1 MVNFAIDTI
10 YKFIEKNAFC
20 PYHIRMDFQELV
32 DSYAMAAAVLSVE
45 KTPDGHYG
53 EIRIV
58 RANALY
64 KHLMGESYHD
74 NVLYT
79 EVVPKEPNF
88 EDFCYRC
95 AVLKQH
101 LHSYADTKSMDVW
114 TDATYIPISADLD
127 TEKLS
132 YFVFYFEFT
141 KKPVAEKL
149 AEVSAEAAAFVI
161 KTCINLRGTKD
172 FSDSMNT
179 VITDIRDKTDSFCSC
194 IIMIDKEKQKYAPLC
209 AKFKNDMA
217 SIEDFLPY
225 LTPDVVFSWENTLK
239 GHDHIIVKDEFDMA
253 ELEKRNPVWV
263 ASLRS
268 ANVTSLVLSPLSR
281 GDRLFGVLFIT
292 NFNVDRLVEFKE
304 IMDLTSFFLS
314 SEIANNDLMEQL
326 EYMSNVDFLTGVR
339 NRNSM
344 NARVDRHVSGA
355 RPVKAPFG
363 IIFADLNGLKQCND
377 SGGHEAGDQLLK
389 DAAELLKKHF
399 DSYEIFRS
407 GGDEFVVIVA
417 DCNKEDFEKKV
428 AELRADSGSDSKVSL
443 AIGADWSDNGKY
455 LRLCMHNADE
465 AMYADKNSFY
475 KDHPDMAR
483 R

>member
-1 MVNFAIDTI
+1 MIF
-10 YKFIEKNAFC
+10 KLIEKISFC
-20 PYHIRMDFQELV
+20 HIIENMDFQELV

-45 KTPDGHYG
+45 KTNDGHYG

-64 KHLMGESYHD
+64 KHLMGSSYHD

-79 EVVPKEPNF
+79 EVVPKELNF

-114 TDATYIPISADLD
+114 TDGTYIPLSTDYD
-127 TEKLS
+127 TDKLS

-149 AEVSAEAAAFVI
+149 AEVSADAAAFVI
-161 KTCINLRGTKD
+161 KTCINLRGAKN
-172 FSDSMNT
+172 FSESMRT
-179 VITDIRDKTDSFCSC
+179 VIDDIQLKTDSFCSC
-194 IIMIDKEKQKYAPLC
+194 IIMIDKEKQKHATLC
-209 AKFKNDMA
+209 AKFRNDEA
-217 SIEDFLPY
+217 CIEDFEPY
-225 LTPDVVFSWENTLK
+225 LTNEVVFSWEKTLK
-239 GHDHIIVKDEFDMA
+239 GHDHIIIKDDFDMA
-253 ELEKRNPVWV
+253 ELEKVNPIWV
-263 ASLRS
+263 ESLRT
-268 ANVTSLVLSPLSR
+268 AGVKSLVLSPLAR
-281 GDRLFGVLFIT
+281 GDKMFGVLFIT
-292 NFNVDRLVEFKE
+292 NFNVKRVVELKE

-344 NARVDRHVSGA
+344 NARVDRHVNGS
-355 RPVKAPFG
+355 RPVRSPFG
-363 IIFADLNGLKQCND
+363 IVFADLNGLKQCND
-377 SGGHEAGDQLLK
+377 SGGHEAGDLLLK
-389 DAAELLKKHF
+389 DAAELLRKHF

-407 GGDEFVVIVA
+407 GGDEFVVLVSE
-417 DCNKEDFEKKV
+417 CSKEDFEKKV
-428 AELRADSGSDSKVSL
+428 AELRADSDYDSKVSL
-443 AIGADWSDNGKY
+443 AIGADWSDDGKN

-465 AMYADKNSFY
+465 AMYADKNRFY
-475 KDHPDMAR
+475 QDHPDIAR